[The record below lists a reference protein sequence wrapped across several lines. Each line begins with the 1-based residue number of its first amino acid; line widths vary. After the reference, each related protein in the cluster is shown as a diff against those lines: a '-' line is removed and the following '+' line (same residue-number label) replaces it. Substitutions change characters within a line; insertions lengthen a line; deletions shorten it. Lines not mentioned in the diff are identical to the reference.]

1 VNAYRQKMVSLK
13 RKGNFKYS
21 RQEVAQ
27 MLPPPNWEY
36 LKAPW
41 YFGHATKN
49 FRRDPQLALDVA
61 DVMAD
66 VTNAPL
72 SRAELKRQRQK
83 EALEDCSKK
92 KSSTMSTTSSYDSP
106 SIFFSW

>member
-1 VNAYRQKMVSLK
+1 
-13 RKGNFKYS
+13 
-21 RQEVAQ
+21 

-36 LKAPW
+36 MKAPW
-41 YFGHATKN
+41 YFGLVIKV

-61 DVMAD
+61 DVVAD

-83 EALEDCSKK
+83 EALEGNSKK
-92 KSSTMSTTSSYDSP
+92 SP
-106 SIFFSW
+106 LLMQVLLSHLTLLLIFVLLVTVVETNPGTQERAIQGLCPHH